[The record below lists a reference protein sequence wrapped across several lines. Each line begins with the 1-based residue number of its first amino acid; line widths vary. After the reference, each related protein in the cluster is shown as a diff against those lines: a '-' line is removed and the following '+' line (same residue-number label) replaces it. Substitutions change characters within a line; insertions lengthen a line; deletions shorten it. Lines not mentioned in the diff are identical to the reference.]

1 MYDWLNLFKTM
12 GRRIFQKARKMSGTE
27 EAKKV
32 LGKGAGGDI
41 TVFIDK
47 MVEDIVIDEL
57 EKFNKHCTIL
67 SEEIGIKNFGST
79 LPIVVV
85 DPIDGSLNAKRGIP
99 YYAFS
104 IALSET
110 KETNGLSVGY
120 VMNIPTGEEFS
131 AIDGK
136 GAFFCN
142 KRIINNSR
150 DFSFAVV
157 EGLDRTKDVQM
168 FEKLIN
174 HFYRVRMMG
183 STALDMCYLSSG
195 FFDVFIHSLPSRVVD
210 WSAASVILKETGGII
225 IDKNG
230 NEFNLPLNLDKS
242 FPFFA
247 LKSKDDIQKI
257 LKIINA

>member
-1 MYDWLNLFKTM
+1 MYNWLNLFKTM
-12 GRRIFQKARKMSGTE
+12 GRRISQKARKMSGTK

-32 LGKGAGGDI
+32 LGKGAGGDV

-47 MVEDIVIDEL
+47 MVEDVVIDEL
-57 EKFNKHCTIL
+57 ENFDKPCTLL
-67 SEEIGIKNFGST
+67 SEEIGVKNFGNAI
-79 LPIVVV
+79 PIVVV

-104 IALSET
+104 IALSKT
-110 KETNGLSVGY
+110 KETDGLSVGY

-136 GAFFCN
+136 GAFFYN

-150 DFSFAVV
+150 DFSFVAA
-157 EGLDRTKDVQM
+157 EGLDRTKDVQI

-195 FFDVFIHSLPSRVVD
+195 FFDVFVHSLPSRVVD

-225 IDKNG
+225 IDEKG
-230 NEFNLPLNLDKS
+230 NELNLPLNLDKS
-242 FPFFA
+242 SPFFA
-247 LKSKDDIQKI
+247 LKSKDDIQKL